1 MATVKQEIS
10 DVVIKTEPKEE
21 NIKLDSQ
28 GISIKAEPNE
38 EKTED
43 ISDKPTNVKTEGD
56 ATNGDVITSS
66 DETNEL
72 DKKIIRQI
80 EVTGVPCF
88 FENKNNILN
97 IFYFQYYFGDFN
109 LPKDKFLKE
118 QMGVD
123 DGWIPIATMLKFAR
137 LSQLTKSPK
146 VIFNAMKKST
156 SGLMEVDESASKI
169 RRSKTQPIP
178 EETAEYL
185 AEIKARTIYC
195 KGFPKEGMSIDKLLD
210 FFKSFPTALSIKV
223 CIFKFFLLCQNKKNL
238 NLMFPDAL
246 LQNKGRLFKVQRI
259 HHCYIFYK
267 RGSLKVHGT

>member
-56 ATNGDVITSS
+56 ATNGDVITST

-88 FENKNNILN
+88 F
-97 IFYFQYYFGDFN
+97 
-109 LPKDKFLKE
+109 
-118 QMGVD
+118 
-123 DGWIPIATMLKFAR
+123 
-137 LSQLTKSPK
+137 
-146 VIFNAMKKST
+146 
-156 SGLMEVDESASKI
+156 
-169 RRSKTQPIP
+169 
-178 EETAEYL
+178 
-185 AEIKARTIYC
+185 
-195 KGFPKEGMSIDKLLD
+195 
-210 FFKSFPTALSIKV
+210 
-223 CIFKFFLLCQNKKNL
+223 
-238 NLMFPDAL
+238 
-246 LQNKGRLFKVQRI
+246 
-259 HHCYIFYK
+259 
-267 RGSLKVHGT
+267 